1 METPP
6 TGHKPGE
13 TQAHLIWNICIPLGV
28 VAVVLAGL
36 RIYVRVCLLR
46 VVGKDD
52 WLLVAAVVFM
62 CGLVGSALWG
72 THLGI
77 GKHQYD
83 VDQPRR
89 LISVR

>member
-1 METPP
+1 M
-6 TGHKPGE
+6 
-13 TQAHLIWNICIPLGV
+13 
-28 VAVVLAGL
+28 
-36 RIYVRVCLLR
+36 RVCLLR